1 MGSLT
6 LKLVVLALVTM
17 LCSSSA
23 TAAGPP
29 EGMVVGSVSQPLSAA
44 DGSEYLIFLPTNWTS
59 TTLHPILVFL
69 HGVGG
74 INNAG
79 GCRNPG
85 LITQFPLLDP
95 EYAAGVE
102 HIVIVPVARRPNWR
116 HHFESTMALLDMAL
130 SDLAG
135 DPDRVSIAGQSM
147 GGHGAYLFASQ
158 LAPDRFCAVVAI
170 CAYLDEEDHEVSSM
184 EASATSEAEDGTIPD
199 GGGRDYL
206 PLEGKAF
213 SDMIMPLRSTPVW
226 LFHSEE
232 DDIVPPP
239 GHPQDDGSIVA
250 KALELAGNTK
260 VKYTRY
266 VQGKTPPNYIP
277 GHAAFEFA
285 FHEDTIWPW
294 LSAQKRPPVQN
305 HNIDLRNA
313 VAAVVGVVIIFIAII
328 LAGRSYDRLPSI
340 ISSVAL
346 LVSSLAFLG
355 LMQSEGGLI
364 DSCHSYSFVD
374 VTADHCRD
382 IGAAL
387 ARMGEA
393 ERGWLAMA
401 ISKARA
407 ENCFALGMG
416 TGAIYS
422 LLYLRKGTREVAV
435 VHLMH
440 ATWAVSVF
448 VANAQNAAVLL
459 PFGVSPEANID
470 AAHAAKLVPFAVI
483 VGLQAFLDIC
493 ALTLSLN
500 FDEANAKEK
509 IA

>member
-6 LKLVVLALVTM
+6 LKLILLALVTM
-17 LCSSSA
+17 LGSSA
-23 TAAGPP
+23 AGAGPP
-29 EGMVVGSVSQPLSAA
+29 EGMVVGSVSQPLSAP
-44 DGSEYLIFLPTNWTS
+44 DGSEYLIFLPSNWTS
-59 TTLHPILVFL
+59 ASLHPILVFL

-85 LITQFPLLDP
+85 LTTQFPLLDP

-102 HIVIVPVARRPNWR
+102 HIVIVPVARRPDWR

-147 GGHGAYLFASQ
+147 GGHGAYIYASQ
-158 LAPDRFCAVVAI
+158 LAPERFCAVVAI
-170 CAYLDEEDHEVSSM
+170 CAYLDEDHEVSSIG
-184 EASATSEAEDGTIPD
+184 SVTSEAEGTIAGR
-199 GGGRDYL
+199 GGDYI

-213 SDMIMPLRSTPVW
+213 SDIIMPLRSTPVW

-232 DDIVPPP
+232 DDVVPPP
-239 GHPQDDGSIVA
+239 GRQQDDGSIVA
-250 KALELAGNTK
+250 KALELAGNTE

-266 VQGKTPPNYIP
+266 FQGNRPPNYIP
-277 GHAAFEFA
+277 GHAAFELA
-285 FHEDTIWPW
+285 FREDTIWPW
-294 LSAQKRPPVQN
+294 LSAQKRPVQN
-305 HNIDLRNA
+305 HMDLRNA
-313 VAAVVGVVIIFIAII
+313 VAALVGVVVIFVATI
-328 LAGRSYDRLPSI
+328 LAGRSYNRLPSI

-346 LVSSLAFLG
+346 FASSLAFLG

-374 VTADHCRD
+374 VTTDHCRD

-416 TGAIYS
+416 FGAIYS
-422 LLYLRKGTREVAV
+422 LVFLRKGTKEVAV

-440 ATWAVSVF
+440 SSWAVSVF
-448 VANAQNAAVLL
+448 VANAQNAGVLL

-470 AAHAAKLVPFAVI
+470 AAHAARLVPFAVI